1 MFDSIVSTSF
11 YGSPTP
17 YVRGKMVRIDDTTVA
32 FDLETKDLSQEE
44 KEALTEFIKD
54 AEEFK
59 EKIMSEM
66 SGLVA
71 ITNKVVIDCNDER
84 LRFIIKGIKTGYEE
98 RIAQA
103 NPRMGGIVHFQFKE
117 NLDDETYDKAD
128 IKIDELAVILF
139 RILLLN
145 KKTKTE
151 TIEAEAKETEAYIQ

>member
-59 EKIMSEM
+59 ENIMSEM
-66 SGLVA
+66 GGVIA

-84 LRFIIKGIKTGYEE
+84 LRFVIKGIKTGYEE

-103 NPRMGGIVHFQFKE
+103 NPRMGGIVDFQFKE

-145 KKTKTE
+145 KKTKTK
-151 TIEAEAKETEAYIQ
+151 TIEAETEETEAYIQ

>member
-1 MFDSIVSTSF
+1 MFDSIISTSF

-17 YVRGKMVRIDDTTVA
+17 YIRGKIVKIDDTTVA
-32 FDLETKDLSQEE
+32 FDIETKDLSQEE
-44 KEALTEFIKD
+44 KKALTEFIKD

-66 SGLVA
+66 GGLVA
-71 ITNKVVIDCNDER
+71 ITNKVVVDCNDER

-117 NLDDETYDKAD
+117 NPDDEIYDKAD
-128 IKIDELAVILF
+128 IKIDELAIILF
-139 RILLLN
+139 RILSSN
-145 KKTKTE
+145 KKIK
-151 TIEAEAKETEAYIQ
+151 TIETEAKETEAYIQ